1 MKTYPITLDAADVTV
16 FTHGLTGKGFFLP
29 RGGGLV
35 TGNRTQGLPD
45 AGGTRTR

>member
-16 FTHGLTGKGFFLP
+16 FTHGLTGEGFFLP

-35 TGNRTQGLPD
+35 QGNLTQGLPD
-45 AGGTRTR
+45 AEGTQSR